1 MPTPNDRAWNI
12 LHNAELVC
20 SAERIEQAFVTLGE
34 HISTAYHERFP
45 LVIAVM
51 IGALYFAGQLLP
63 RLRFPLTV
71 EYVHATRYGA
81 ETAGGQLQWKVKP
94 AESVRG
100 RDVLLLDDILDAGQ
114 TLAAIHAEVLAR
126 GAASC
131 AIAVLADKQH
141 GRPKPIEAQYVG
153 VDIPDRFVFGC
164 GLDVSGYWRNLP
176 AIYAVKGT

>member
-1 MPTPNDRAWNI
+1 M
-12 LHNAELVC
+12 
-20 SAERIEQAFVTLGE
+20 
-34 HISTAYHERFP
+34 
-45 LVIAVM
+45 
-51 IGALYFAGQLLP
+51 
-63 RLRFPLTV
+63 
-71 EYVHATRYGA
+71 
-81 ETAGGQLQWKVKP
+81 
-94 AESVRG
+94 
-100 RDVLLLDDILDAGQ
+100 LLLDDILDAGQ